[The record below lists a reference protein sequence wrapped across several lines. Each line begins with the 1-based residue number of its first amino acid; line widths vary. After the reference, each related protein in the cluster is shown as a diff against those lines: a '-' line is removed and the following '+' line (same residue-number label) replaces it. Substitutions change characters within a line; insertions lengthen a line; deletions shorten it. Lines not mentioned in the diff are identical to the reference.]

1 MATVLDDVTSETIDA
16 SHIQRRIANWEER
29 LNELY
34 KKINDWLPEDWQGQN
49 GIPVNMHEKLMK
61 KFHIEPMQM
70 PTYVLS
76 NESKETVTIEPYGLW
91 LIGANGRVDMKRGDN
106 HYLLVDIAGNFNPSE
121 WYVAK
126 IDQRQRRNRVALTKS
141 WLRQVLQ

>member
-16 SHIQRRIANWEER
+16 SDIQRRISNWEER

-34 KKINDWLPEDWQGQN
+34 KKINDWLPEDWQGQKRS
-49 GIPVNMHEKLMK
+49 PVNMHEKLMK
-61 KFHIEPMQM
+61 KFRIEQTQM
-70 PTYVLS
+70 PTFVLS
-76 NESKETVTIEPYGLW
+76 NGSNETVTIEPYGLW
-91 LIGANGRVDMKRGDN
+91 IIGANGRVDMKRGDN
-106 HYLLVDIAGNFNPSE
+106 HYLLVDVAENFNPPE

-126 IDQRQRRNRVALTKS
+126 IDRGERRDRIALTES

>member
-16 SHIQRRIANWEER
+16 SDIQRRISNWEER

-34 KKINDWLPEDWQGQN
+34 KKINDWLPEDWQGPK
-49 GIPVNMHEKLMK
+49 GSPVNMHEKLMK
-61 KFHIEPMQM
+61 KFRIEPTQV
-70 PTYVLS
+70 PTFVLS
-76 NESKETVTIEPYGLW
+76 NGSNETVTIEPYGLW
-91 LIGANGRVDMKRGDN
+91 IIGVNGRVDMKRGDN
-106 HYLLVDIAGNFNPSE
+106 HYLLVDVAENFNPPE

-126 IDQRQRRNRVALTKS
+126 IDRRERRDRIALTES